1 MNRVNNKKFTLIEL
15 LVVMA
20 ILGILLSILL
30 PSLKK
35 SRMATQ
41 RVVCMSNM
49 KQIGV
54 ALTMYLKDNNQ
65 HYPPQDEYSSYSNW
79 FGKKGVAAGATR
91 VPSLRPLNS
100 YVVSDSVIPDDA
112 EIKVAE
118 CPSEWRSYNWFGS
131 AYRPNIRETINNL
144 HIIPVTES
152 RSLFEIKSPT
162 KFVVFTEWGSFK
174 SVAGLPLADFHY
186 IHDIVGKPRWN
197 QLFADGNVKFTTVP
211 SGAISGEDYTFD
223 RAH

>member
-15 LVVMA
+15 FVVMA

-30 PSLKK
+30 PSLKN
-35 SRMATQ
+35 SRMATEK
-41 RVVCMSNM
+41 VVCMSNM
-49 KQIGV
+49 KQIG

-79 FGKKGVAAGATR
+79 FGKKGVVQGLQGS
-91 VPSLRPLNS
+91 SLRTLNS
-100 YVVSDSVIPDDA
+100 YVVSGSVIPDDA

-152 RSLFEIKSPT
+152 RSLLKSR
-162 KFVVFTEWGSFK
+162 VQQN
-174 SVAGLPLADFHY
+174 L
-186 IHDIVGKPRWN
+186 
-197 QLFADGNVKFTTVP
+197 
-211 SGAISGEDYTFD
+211 
-223 RAH
+223 